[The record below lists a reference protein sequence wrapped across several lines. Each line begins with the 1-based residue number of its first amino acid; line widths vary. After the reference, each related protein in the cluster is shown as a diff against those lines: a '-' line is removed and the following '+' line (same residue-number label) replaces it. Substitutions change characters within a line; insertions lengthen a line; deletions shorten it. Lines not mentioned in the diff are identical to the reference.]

1 MKISKLLLP
10 ENLVKEAML
19 FALFTPAVAQFTL
32 PEKDVNDLNQLLSLP
47 ASAVVDAEE
56 ISQQPAADCIN
67 SCLGGCAGSCYGTC
81 EISCQGYVQ

>member
-10 ENLVKEAML
+10 ENLVKQAML
-19 FALFTPAVAQFTL
+19 FSLFTPAVSQLTL

-67 SCLGGCAGSCYGTC
+67 SCLGGCAGSCYG
-81 EISCQGYVQ
+81 SCFDSCMGHMQ

>member
-32 PEKDVNDLNQLLSLP
+32 PEKDVNDLSQLLSLP

-56 ISQQPAADCIN
+56 NSWQPAADCFG
-67 SCLGGCAGSCYGTC
+67 SCQGTCDGSCFGGCTF
-81 EISCQGYVQ
+81 SCQGYAQ

>member
-19 FALFTPAVAQFTL
+19 FALFTPAVAQVTL

-56 ISQQPAADCIN
+56 ISQQPV
-67 SCLGGCAGSCYGTC
+67 SCNGSCMGTCDGSCYGGCTA
-81 EISCQGYVQ
+81 SCQGYMQ

>member
-19 FALFTPAVAQFTL
+19 FAMFTPVVSQFTL

-56 ISQQPAADCIN
+56 ISQQPTACGY
-67 SCLGGCAGSCYGTC
+67 SCSGSCDGSCYGGCTA
-81 EISCQGYVQ
+81 SCQGYMQ